1 MQHAT
6 GDGAGRAGDQ
16 DHFRPD
22 IEGLRGLAVMLVVV
36 FHAGLLSR
44 SDIQLRGGF
53 ISLDLFFVVSGFLIT
68 GLLIRERERT
78 GRISFSRFYAR
89 RVRRI
94 LPAAAAVLLVTI
106 PVSYSLVALV
116 DRPAVMEDAASS
128 ALSIA
133 NIRFA
138 LTTDYFNPVSFSP
151 FLHFWSLGVEE
162 QFYFVWPALM
172 AVVAWRR
179 PRLGA
184 AVALG
189 TIVVIG
195 FLASVVVTRDNPA
208 AAYYML
214 PTRAWQLAAGGIL
227 AIGAGS
233 LDRLPGRYRRLA
245 ERSLAALGWTALV
258 GLLLAAVVID
268 FRTTPYPGSWALVP
282 TLAGVLLIASGT
294 QRFGPGL
301 LLRSMPIRFLGKISY
316 SLYLWHWPVLILGG
330 LWLRGP
336 LSDSLTLAQALALAG
351 LSIPIATL
359 SWAFI
364 EEPFRR
370 GRVPLPRPSRVV
382 AGGMAAML
390 VVAMVGVGLGT
401 SSRTSLLTL
410 SGPARTTE
418 GPGPGTSIR
427 SDPYAVTSAIR
438 PPVAKAAKDRDASA
452 SGCLADQLTT
462 QPPRDCIFGHLDGSY
477 TAALV
482 GDSHAAALF
491 PAVNAVA
498 LAHGWRLILLVKA
511 GCPFIDL
518 PVFGSQLKREFTEC
532 ASWNSNVISAL
543 AGYSPDLVIVSILR
557 WLEPMNPASANVADE
572 GRALARMIGRMPSAS
587 RKVIIEDVPLPSK
600 DVPACLSA
608 NLDDYRRCAY
618 SREVGFGANMGEREQ
633 IAAAATGARVM
644 DLTADICPGTG
655 DCPVV
660 IDNMIAYRDATH
672 LTATFAASLGPSLDR
687 KLAAILATHQPSRQP
702 ADSRPARTAPTARAL
717 PVV

>member
-1 MQHAT
+1 MQPTT
-6 GDGAGRAGDQ
+6 GDDVGRAGDK
-16 DHFRPD
+16 DRFWPD
-22 IEGLRGLAVMLVVV
+22 IEGLRGFAVMLVVI
-36 FHAGLLSR
+36 FHAGLLSNA
-44 SDIQLRGGF
+44 SIQLRGGF
-53 ISLDLFFVVSGFLIT
+53 IGVDLFFVISGFLIT

-106 PVSYSLVALV
+106 PVSYGLVTLI

-162 QFYFVWPALM
+162 QFYFVWPAIM
-172 AVVAWRR
+172 AVAAWRR

-189 TIVVIG
+189 AIAIVG
-195 FLASVVVTRDNPA
+195 FIASVIVTQDNPA
-208 AAYYML
+208 TAFYML

-233 LDRLPGRYRRLA
+233 LDRLSGRYRWLA
-245 ERSLAALGWTALV
+245 ERSLAPIGWAALV
-258 GLLLAAVVID
+258 GLLLAAAVID
-268 FRTTPYPGSWALVP
+268 SRTTPYPGTWALVP

-301 LLRSMPIRFLGKISY
+301 LLRSMPARFLGKISY

-330 LWLRGP
+330 LWLSGP
-336 LSDSLTLAQALALAG
+336 LSDSLTLGQALALAG

-370 GRVPLPRPSRVV
+370 GRIPLPRPSRVV
-382 AGGMAAML
+382 AGGIAAML
-390 VVAMVGVGLGT
+390 VVAMVGVGLET
-401 SSRTSLLTL
+401 RANTSLLTL
-410 SGPARTTE
+410 SGPERTTGSPE
-418 GPGPGTSIR
+418 PGTSSR
-427 SDPYAVTSAIR
+427 LDSYAVTSAIR
-438 PPVAKAAKDRDASA
+438 PPVGKASEDRDASA
-452 SGCLADQLTT
+452 SRCLADQLTT
-462 QPPRDCIFGHLDGSY
+462 QPLTDCVFGNLDGVY

-491 PAVNAVA
+491 PAVEAVA

-532 ASWNSNVISAL
+532 ATWNTNVISTL
-543 AGYSPDLVIVSILR
+543 TNDPPDLVIVSILR
-557 WLEPMNPASANVADE
+557 WIVPMNPASANVAGE
-572 GRALARMIGRMPSAS
+572 GRALARMIERIPSAS
-587 RKVIIEDVPLPSK
+587 QKVIIEDVPLPSEN
-600 DVPACLSA
+600 VPACLSA

-618 SREVGFGANMGEREQ
+618 TRAVGFGASMGEREQ
-633 IAAAATGARVM
+633 IAAAATGAKVI
-644 DLTADICPGTG
+644 DLTADICPGAG

-672 LTATFAASLGPSLDR
+672 LTATFSASLGPSLDR
-687 KLAAILATHQPSRQP
+687 KLTAILATH
-702 ADSRPARTAPTARAL
+702 
-717 PVV
+717 